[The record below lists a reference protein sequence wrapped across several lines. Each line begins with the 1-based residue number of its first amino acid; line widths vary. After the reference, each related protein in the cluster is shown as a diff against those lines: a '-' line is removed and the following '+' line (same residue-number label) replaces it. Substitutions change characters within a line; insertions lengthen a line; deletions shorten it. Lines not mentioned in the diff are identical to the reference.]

1 MKRFSVIVLLVA
13 AVYIGTYICLR
24 TSHVDRWDRDVHN
37 YVILPES
44 RLIYYVYRP
53 LTYIDAHLTGMR
65 FTSATPT
72 GDFRASIQPGDNANG
87 RRKGPTA
94 AKVAVAFCRSCSNVV
109 ALISPA

>member
-65 FTSATPT
+65 FTSATPLAI
-72 GDFRASIQPGDNANG
+72 FARASNQSIT
-87 RRKGPTA
+87 PTA
-94 AKVAVAFCRSCSNVV
+94 DEKVRQLQKLLWHSAAPV
-109 ALISPA
+109 LTL